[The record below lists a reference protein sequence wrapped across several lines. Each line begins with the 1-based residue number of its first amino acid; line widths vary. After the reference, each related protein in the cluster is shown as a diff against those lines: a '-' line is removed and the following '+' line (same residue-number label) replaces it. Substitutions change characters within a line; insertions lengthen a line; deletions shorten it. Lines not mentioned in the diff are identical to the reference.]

1 MKMNNKYTIRA
12 SKSHSKLKPELSHRE
27 RESAE
32 DSEGFPSLSPESS
45 TVQSLVAV
53 GQEGQGKPSLEPST
67 TTLSQ
72 DERIPSIDIVNEF
85 EILFYICENIVK
97 KPITQRLKTLSQ
109 MKRIFASEV
118 LGRVF
123 FYLVEKKAF
132 SAWDIQVHL
141 NIPEATAYKHIKTLR
156 SMGILTKALKAK
168 QRFKTV
174 SRKHGSIKRSG
185 PYPTIWQS
193 QKAEAEDIIEALNR
207 HYRSLSPK
215 YRVAEKLA
223 QIILTDIIEKDK
235 QPEIKYHEITQH
247 IKDKKLHR
255 ELTDIADLTAQY
267 LHEQGV
273 KVWR

>member
-1 MKMNNKYTIRA
+1 MNNKSTLRA
-12 SKSHSKLKPELSHRE
+12 SQSHSKLKPELSHQE

-156 SMGILTKALKAK
+156 SMGVLTKALKAK
-168 QRFKTV
+168 QRVKTW
-174 SRKHGSIKRSG
+174 SRKHGSMKKPG
-185 PYPTIWQS
+185 PFPIIWQS
-193 QKAEAEDIIEALNR
+193 QKADAEDIVEALNR

-215 YRVAEKLA
+215 YRVAEKIA
-223 QIILTDIIEKDK
+223 QTILTDIIEKETI
-235 QPEIKYHEITQH
+235 PEIKYHEIIQ
-247 IKDKKLHR
+247 IVKENKLHR
-255 ELTDIADLTAQY
+255 ELVDIADLTAQY
-267 LHEQGV
+267 LHEKGV